1 MIHESEAQGPD
12 ELISRH
18 GIEQKGV
25 LTLRQEILDLE
36 NKIVEVNHV
45 IHRQPLSSTVR
56 LQLKDDLEYYKQ
68 LIDKKRQQLQQ
79 SSEGS
84 F

>member
-12 ELISRH
+12 ELISRRTT
-18 GIEQKGV
+18 EQKGI

-45 IHRQPLSSTVR
+45 IQRQPLSSTVR

-84 F
+84 Y

>member
-1 MIHESEAQGPD
+1 MMHESDAKGPD
-12 ELISRH
+12 ELISKQNVGQH
-18 GIEQKGV
+18 SV

-36 NKIVEVNHV
+36 NKIVEVTHV
-45 IHRQPLSSTVR
+45 LHRQPLSSAVR

-79 SSEGS
+79 LSEGNS
-84 F
+84 

>member
-18 GIEQKGV
+18 NIEQKGI

-45 IHRQPLSSTVR
+45 IQRQPLSSTVR

-84 F
+84 Y